1 MASSTTSKT
10 QMPLPPPPTL
20 PPLPPPPP
28 PADHRTGV
36 EVAVHLCRDA
46 QGYHLPRKTG
56 SGNASVKNS
65 INSTHL
71 QRFCNA
77 LEKKGKTKGF
87 DESSV
92 TTINAL
98 NDTIVNRKKLVLPVD
113 TLLMV
118 PIMLYLV
125 VQDTPYDY
133 DNPGAGGGGGGYLL
147 DTVVGNALAL
157 VPVPVPAPS
166 HQVEDG
172 GAIILVVGDG
182 DGGGGPGAGGGVL
195 PIDRVLS
202 VYRIMLGWQNPFNFI
217 PRFQFSLNLDIVRG
231 DGIRACHGSHMVAV
245 LRER

>member
-28 PADHRTGV
+28 SADHRTGV
-36 EVAVHLCRDA
+36 EVAVRLCRDA

-65 INSTHL
+65 IISTHL

-77 LEKKGKTKGF
+77 
-87 DESSV
+87 
-92 TTINAL
+92 
-98 NDTIVNRKKLVLPVD
+98 VLPVD

-118 PIMLYLV
+118 PIMFYLV

-133 DNPGAGGGGGGYLL
+133 DNPGAGGGEGDYLL

-157 VPVPVPAPS
+157 VPVPVPAPP

-172 GAIILVVGDG
+172 GAIIPVVGDG
-182 DGGGGPGAGGGVL
+182 DGGGGPGARGGVL

-202 VYRIMLGWQNPFNFI
+202 VYGIMLGWQNPFNFI

-231 DGIRACHGSHMVAV
+231 DGIRACHGSHMAEV
-245 LRER
+245 LQERSLRAGLIAYGWEGCQSF